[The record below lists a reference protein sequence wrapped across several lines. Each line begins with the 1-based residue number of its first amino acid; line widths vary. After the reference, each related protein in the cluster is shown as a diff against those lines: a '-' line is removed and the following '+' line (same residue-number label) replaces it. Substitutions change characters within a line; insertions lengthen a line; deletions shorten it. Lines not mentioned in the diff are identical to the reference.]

1 MNEPFFVNQRVI
13 GVGKYD
19 GLDIEG
25 HEGKISHMI
34 RNGIVSVKF
43 DIPFSYR
50 LHFGVTDEK
59 LYWNVPIEHIRPSEY
74 NQKIYIDKI
83 GDKKK

>member
-13 GVGKYD
+13 GVGEYD
-19 GLDIEG
+19 GQDIEG
-25 HEGKISHMI
+25 YEGKISCMI
-34 RNGIVSVKF
+34 CDGFVAVKF
-43 DIPFSYR
+43 DTPK
-50 LHFGVTDEK
+50 V
-59 LYWNVPIEHIRPSEY
+59 LYWNVPIRHIRPSEY